1 MSNGIDICQKNR
13 AKWSICKAILPLG
26 GVINQLL
33 HSFKFDLDQVTG
45 LLILFNNNI

>member
-1 MSNGIDICQKNR
+1 MALIYSKNR
-13 AKWSICKAILPLG
+13 AKWYICKAILPLG

-45 LLILFNNNI
+45 LLTPLKQNI